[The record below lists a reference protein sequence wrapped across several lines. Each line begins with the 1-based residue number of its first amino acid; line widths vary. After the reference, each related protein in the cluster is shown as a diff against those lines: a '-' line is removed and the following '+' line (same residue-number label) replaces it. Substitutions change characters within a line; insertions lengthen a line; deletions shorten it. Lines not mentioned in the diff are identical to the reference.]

1 MKKFKMIMAAA
12 VGAVM
17 VCALAGCGGGN
28 GGNTSSASATSAA
41 SEAAGGNDKLA
52 QVKAAGKIVI
62 GTEGTWAPWTFHD
75 ESDKLV
81 GFDVEVGALIAREL
95 GVTAEFVEGEWDG
108 LLAGVSGGRYDMVIN
123 GVEWS
128 EDRAATYT
136 FTEPYAYIRTA
147 LIVPADNTDITSFE
161 DLKGKTTA
169 NSIGSTYMTLAED
182 LGATVQGVDS
192 LEETLELVMQGRVDA
207 TLNAEVSFLDYMAV
221 HPDAPLKVV
230 DLTEEASSVVI
241 PVKMSDDN
249 ASFVAAINEA
259 IENIAAS
266 GELSELSVKYFG
278 SDITK

>member
-12 VGAVM
+12 LAAVL
-17 VCALAGCGGGN
+17 VVALAGCGGS
-28 GGNTSSASATSAA
+28 GGNSGGESESAK
-41 SEAAGGNDKLA
+41 DKLA
-52 QVKAAGKIVI
+52 QVQEDGKIVI

-75 ESDKLV
+75 EADNLV
-81 GFDVEVGALIAREL
+81 GFDVEVGKLLAREM
-95 GVTAEFVEGEWDG
+95 GVDAEFVEGEWDG

-128 EDRAATYT
+128 EERAATYT
-136 FTEPYAYIRTA
+136 FSEPYAYIRTA
-147 LIVPADNTDITSFE
+147 LIVRDDNTDITSFE
-161 DLKGKTTA
+161 DLKGRTTA
-169 NSIGSTYMTLAED
+169 NSIGSTYMILAED
-182 LGATVQGVDS
+182 CGATVQGVDS
-192 LEETLELVMQGRVDA
+192 LEETLELVMQGRVEA

-230 DLTEEASSVVI
+230 ALTEEASPVVI

-249 ASFVAAINEA
+249 ASFVAAINDA
-259 IENIAAS
+259 LAKIAAS

>member
-1 MKKFKMIMAAA
+1 MKKFKMIAAAALAAVMAA
-12 VGAVM
+12 
-17 VCALAGCGGGN
+17 ALAGCGGGN
-28 GGNTSSASATSAA
+28 DSKSSSG
-41 SEAAGGNDKLA
+41 EAAKDKLA
-52 QVKAAGKIVI
+52 QVQEAGKIVI

-75 ESDKLV
+75 EADNLV
-81 GFDVEVGALIAREL
+81 GFDVEVGKLIAREM
-95 GVTAEFVEGEWDG
+95 GVEAEFVEGEWDG

-147 LIVPADNTDITSFE
+147 LIVPADNTDITTFE
-161 DLKGKTTA
+161 DLKGRTTA
-169 NSIGSTYMTLAED
+169 NSIGSTYMILAED
-182 LGATVQGVDS
+182 YGATVQGVDS

-230 DLTEEASSVVI
+230 ALTDEASPVVI

-249 ASFVAAINEA
+249 ASFVAAINDA
-259 IENIAAS
+259 IAKIAAS